1 MWCSTWDEGTGFV
14 GEGHFLPDRTVE
26 YRGYRGLHK
35 GFGIWTQGVTVGRVR
50 WTDYD
55 SATCSVART
64 VEIVSDRW
72 TVLIL
77 RDVFNRVRRFDE
89 LADHLGVPRDI
100 LTKRLSRLV
109 AAGILERV
117 PYQQAGRRTRYE
129 YRLTAAGDELRPL
142 ILALKDWGDKH
153 LAGPA
158 GPPMSLAHL
167 GCGGRV
173 RVEVRCEQDHVI
185 TDPHD
190 LDMAPTSAAKL
201 AGGHRAG

>member
-1 MWCSTWDEGTGFV
+1 M
-14 GEGHFLPDRTVE
+14 
-26 YRGYRGLHK
+26 YRDLHK
-35 GFGIWTQGVTVGRVR
+35 GFEIWTQGVTVGPVR

-158 GPPMSLAHL
+158 GPPMSLAHR

-173 RVEVRCEQDHVI
+173 RVEVRCEHDHVI

-190 LDMAPTSAAKL
+190 LEMAPTSAAKL